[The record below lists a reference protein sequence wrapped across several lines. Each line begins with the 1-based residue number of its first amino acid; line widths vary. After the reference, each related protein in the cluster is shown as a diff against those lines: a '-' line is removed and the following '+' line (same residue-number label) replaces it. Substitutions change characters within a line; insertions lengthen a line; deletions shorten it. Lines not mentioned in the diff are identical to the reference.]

1 MSTKKSVKKQ
11 SEMKTEAEINS
22 DEIPFKIPDNW
33 KWVRLSS
40 LADIY
45 TGNSINEE
53 EKKKKYTGL
62 SSGYYYIAT
71 KDISFNNEINYDN
84 GVRIPNSNTKFRI
97 APKNSTLLCI
107 EGGSAGRK
115 IAITNQDVC
124 FVNKLCCFS
133 PYGIDHIFLYYYLQ
147 TPTFF
152 FIFKKNINGI
162 IGGVGVNKL
171 RDTILPLP
179 PLEEQKLIVEKIE
192 SEFQKIDNALNKL
205 NIIKEQIKQYKQSVL
220 KYAFDENNS
229 FAKGS
234 NYEPYEWEEKI
245 LDDVCYINPTTII
258 PEDFNDDTEVS
269 FLPMANVEAC
279 TNNYTE
285 NIEKYQKVK
294 KGYTKF
300 QENDILFAK
309 ITPCMENG
317 KICVINKL
325 KSKIGFGS
333 TEFHVIRNKDNV
345 FIDFI
350 YYFLSSEEF
359 RMNAKQ
365 KMTGAVGQKR
375 VQAGYLINHI
385 IKLPNIELQKTIA
398 DNIQNIFDKVDN
410 IENNINENIDK
421 LNVLKQAVLKKAFE
435 GKLI

>member
-1 MSTKKSVKKQ
+1 MSTKKSVKKK

-22 DEIPFKIPDNW
+22 YEIPFKIPDNW

-179 PLEEQKLIVEKIE
+179 QLEEQKLIVEKIE

-234 NYEPYEWEEKI
+234 NYEPYEWENKKLEDISYKI
-245 LDDVCYINPTTII
+245 TDGSHAP
-258 PEDFNDDTEVS
+258 P
-269 FLPMANVEAC
+269 
-279 TNNYTE
+279 
-285 NIEKYQKVK
+285 K
-294 KGYTKF
+294 K
-300 QENDILFAK
+300 QENGIPMLSCQNIK
-309 ITPCMENG
+309 NG
-317 KICVINKL
+317 KILFNNFRFISEDDYQKECKRINISTNDVL
-325 KSKIGFGS
+325 LTIVGSIGES
-333 TEFHVIRNKDNV
+333 
-345 FIDFI
+345 
-350 YYFLSSEEF
+350 
-359 RMNAKQ
+359 
-365 KMTGAVGQKR
+365 AVVPDGIERFCLQR
-375 VQAGYLINHI
+375 SVAI
-385 IKLPNIELQKTIA
+385 IKHNINSLYLKYFFNSIYSINYFKVHVRGTAQKGIYLNSLKNMDIKVPDIELQKTIA

>member
-1 MSTKKSVKKQ
+1 M
-11 SEMKTEAEINS
+11 
-22 DEIPFKIPDNW
+22 P
-33 KWVRLSS
+33 L
-40 LADIY
+40 
-45 TGNSINEE
+45 
-53 EKKKKYTGL
+53 
-62 SSGYYYIAT
+62 
-71 KDISFNNEINYDN
+71 
-84 GVRIPNSNTKFRI
+84 
-97 APKNSTLLCI
+97 
-107 EGGSAGRK
+107 
-115 IAITNQDVC
+115 TN
-124 FVNKLCCFS
+124 F
-133 PYGIDHIFLYYYLQ
+133 
-147 TPTFF
+147 
-152 FIFKKNINGI
+152 
-162 IGGVGVNKL
+162 
-171 RDTILPLP
+171 
-179 PLEEQKLIVEKIE
+179 EEQKLIVEKIE
-192 SEFQKIDNALNKL
+192 SEFQKIDEALTKL

-269 FLPMANVEAC
+269 FLPMTNVEAD
-279 TNNYTE
+279 TNKYIE
-285 NIEKYQKVK
+285 SIEKYQKVK

-333 TEFHVIRNKDNV
+333 TEFHVIRNKENV

-350 YYFLSSEEF
+350 YYFVSSEEF

-375 VQAGYLINHI
+375 VPASYLTNHI
-385 IKLPNIELQKTIA
+385 IKIPNIELQKTIA

-421 LNVLKQAVLKKAFE
+421 LNVLKQAVLKKAFD